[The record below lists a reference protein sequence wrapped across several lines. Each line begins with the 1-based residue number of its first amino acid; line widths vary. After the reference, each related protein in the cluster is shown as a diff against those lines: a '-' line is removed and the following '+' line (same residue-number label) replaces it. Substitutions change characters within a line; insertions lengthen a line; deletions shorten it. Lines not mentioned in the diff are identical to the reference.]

1 MELNEYA
8 TLARKF
14 NNRGSGAHVCQVHAL
29 GLAAEV
35 TELFELTN
43 YIGVGDENP
52 AGVESVIEELGD
64 VMWNLHMTM
73 RSVCHSGIQ
82 YYVLTVSQ
90 EKLFRDYGDLT
101 REDTTAAMVVAVG
114 RFANALERSVR
125 YWRTEKERSADWLA
139 MDSLLTE
146 LLGLLMWCIRLH
158 GVSLESIAAHNI
170 ARLTKRYAE
179 LGIPLN
185 EI

>member
-14 NNRGSGAHVCQVHAL
+14 NNRGSGAHVRQLHAL
-29 GLAAEV
+29 GLTAEV
-35 TELFELTN
+35 AELFELTN

-52 AGVESVIEELGD
+52 DGVNAVIEELGD

-73 RSVCHSGIQ
+73 LSACHSGIQ
-82 YYVLTVSQ
+82 YYVLTISQ
-90 EKLFRDYGDLT
+90 DNLFRDYGDLT

-114 RFANALERSVR
+114 RFANALERSLR
-125 YWRTEKERSADWLA
+125 NWRTEKERSADWHA
-139 MDSLLTE
+139 MDNMLTE

-158 GVSLESIAAHNI
+158 GVSLESIASHNV